1 MTDTA
6 PADPALDPAPGEWKR
21 VSSKY
26 VVVDVLG
33 TLVSGV
39 VLAAI
44 GAFFVVTVWRTPVMW
59 VVPGAVLLVTL
70 IWAAFT
76 RRRVRAIGYRM
87 RDDDLV
93 VRRGIL
99 FRRVVAVP
107 YGRMQL
113 VDITR
118 GPVERMLGLSQLKL
132 VTAAA
137 ASSVGIPGLLE
148 ADADAL
154 RDRLVDLAESRR
166 AGL

>member
-1 MTDTA
+1 MGRS
-6 PADPALDPAPGEWKR
+6 ALDSRLKKECARLTE
-21 VSSKY
+21 
-26 VVVDVLG
+26 
-33 TLVSGV
+33 
-39 VLAAI
+39 
-44 GAFFVVTVWRTPVMW
+44 
-59 VVPGAVLLVTL
+59 VTL
-70 IWAAFT
+70 SVPEQIACPMRGNSAMALAAFT
-76 RRRVRAIGYRM
+76 RRRVRSIGYRM
-87 RDDDLV
+87 REDDLV

-118 GPVERMLGLSQLKL
+118 GPVERALGLSQLKL

-137 ASSVGIPGLLE
+137 ASNVGIPGLLE